1 MAKIILGIG
10 SNKGDSKEIIKN
22 AIEDLKKI
30 LQDVQAA
37 SLSKTAP
44 VGITTQ
50 PDFLNTA
57 ISGDFFG
64 EPKKL
69 LEEIHRIEKKYG
81 RDRTK
86 EIRWGQRS
94 LDIDILLFGDLIV
107 NEASDGQND
116 SLEIPHPRLGE
127 RRFAL
132 EPLLELSP
140 SAKDPKTGEYYHTI
154 CARLREAGGPG
165 GPRPPGG
172 AVGGGAPAGGGGG

>member
-22 AIEDLKKI
+22 AIEDLKEIVSEVK
-30 LQDVQAA
+30 AA
-37 SLSKTAP
+37 SLYKTTP
-44 VGITTQ
+44 VGISTQ

-57 ISGDFFG
+57 MSGDFRG

-69 LEEIHRIEKKYG
+69 LEEIQRIEKKYG

-107 NEASDGQND
+107 NEVLDGQND
-116 SLEIPHPRLGE
+116 SLEIPHPRLTE

-140 SAKDPKTGEYYHTI
+140 AAKDPRTGEYYHI
-154 CARLREAGGPG
+154 LCAKLPDQGVRHL
-165 GPRPPGG
+165 
-172 AVGGGAPAGGGGG
+172 